1 MPERKNCGRV
11 NWINLAVWGGVAV
24 LSLTFWGLSLIG
36 AAYLLG
42 LLP

>member
-1 MPERKNCGRV
+1 MPKLDWFKIVAWALVLAFCG
-11 NWINLAVWGGVAV
+11 IVWT
-24 LSLTFWGLSLIG
+24 LTFIG